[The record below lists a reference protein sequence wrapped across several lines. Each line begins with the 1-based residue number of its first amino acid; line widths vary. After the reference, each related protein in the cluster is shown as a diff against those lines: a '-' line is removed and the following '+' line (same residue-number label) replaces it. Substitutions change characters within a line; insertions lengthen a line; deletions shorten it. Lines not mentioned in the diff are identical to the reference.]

1 MRAKSWMRTNN
12 FPERNEQKIMSE
24 QKKGRIIILSG
35 PSGVGK
41 GTVLKELLARNPG
54 IHLSISATTRSPR
67 TGEIDGV
74 NYYFITREAFEEH
87 IARGEMLEY
96 ASYNGNYYGTP
107 ALKVQEKLDDGIDVL
122 LEIEVQ
128 GALKVMEARKD
139 VVSIF
144 LLPPSREE
152 LEHRLT
158 GRDTEDAETI
168 RKRLEAS
175 IYELSL
181 ADRYQYRVVN
191 DEIPRAVAEIEQ
203 ILGCGAA
210 V

>member
-107 ALKVQEKLDDGIDVL
+107 ALKVQESWTT
-122 LEIEVQ
+122 
-128 GALKVMEARKD
+128 ALTCCWK
-139 VVSIF
+139 
-144 LLPPSREE
+144 
-152 LEHRLT
+152 
-158 GRDTEDAETI
+158 
-168 RKRLEAS
+168 
-175 IYELSL
+175 
-181 ADRYQYRVVN
+181 
-191 DEIPRAVAEIEQ
+191 
-203 ILGCGAA
+203 
-210 V
+210 

>member
-1 MRAKSWMRTNN
+1 M
-12 FPERNEQKIMSE
+12 
-24 QKKGRIIILSG
+24 
-35 PSGVGK
+35 
-41 GTVLKELLARNPG
+41 
-54 IHLSISATTRSPR
+54 
-67 TGEIDGV
+67 
-74 NYYFITREAFEEH
+74 
-87 IARGEMLEY
+87 
-96 ASYNGNYYGTP
+96 
-107 ALKVQEKLDDGIDVL
+107 
-122 LEIEVQ
+122 
-128 GALKVMEARKD
+128 MEARKD

-158 GRDTEDAETI
+158 GRGTEDAETI

>member
-1 MRAKSWMRTNN
+1 
-12 FPERNEQKIMSE
+12 MSE